1 MASKKLQKTS
11 KALRQFMYD
20 RALTNKDMS
29 RALRVS
35 ERQCANYKTNKCK
48 LTAQAALRIE
58 LLTEGKIKCVD
69 WVDLSRSD
77 LETIESYKRKDYSEG
92 HLRDLRIQKQ
102 LRNK

>member
-1 MASKKLQKTS
+1 
-11 KALRQFMYD
+11 MYD

-48 LTAQAALRIE
+48 LTVAAALRIE
-58 LLTEGKIKCVD
+58 LLTDGLIKCAD
-69 WVDLSRSD
+69 WVDFSHAD
-77 LETIESYKRKDYSEG
+77 AETIELYQRKDYSEA
-92 HLRDLRIQKQ
+92 HLMDLRIQKQ